1 MKREDLKAMNL
12 PDDQVDKIIQMHGAD
27 VEKQKQTIA
36 TLTAAR
42 DDLQQRLNDA
52 NTKLEGYDPEWKS
65 KAAQAQTDANNKIQ
79 ALEREYALKEQAA
92 GLKFSSESAKK
103 AFLADL
109 AAKELPI
116 QEGKVLGFDDYVK
129 KYKESDPGAFLS
141 EQTPPR
147 FSGHAEGTPA
157 GGTAKDQANAA
168 LRAAFGNSN

>member
-12 PDDQVDKIIQMHGAD
+12 PDDQVDQIMQLHGAD
-27 VEKQKQTIA
+27 VEKQKQTIT

-42 DDLQQRLNDA
+42 DNLQQRLDDA
-52 NTKLEGYDPEWKS
+52 NTKLEGYDPEWKT
-65 KAAQAQTDANNKIQ
+65 KAAQAQIDADNKIQ

-109 AAKELPI
+109 AAKNPSV
-116 QEGKVLGFDDYVK
+116 QDGKVVGFDEYVK
-129 KYKESDPGAFLS
+129 KYKESDPAAFLS

-147 FSGHAEGTPA
+147 FSSHAEGTPA

>member
-1 MKREDLKAMNL
+1 MLDWLKAILGDHYTEEIDKQVSAEIGKGFVAKADFNTKNEDLKTANETIRTL
-12 PDDQVDKIIQMHGAD
+12 QETVKKFDGVD
-27 VEKQKQTIA
+27 VEGLKGQI
-36 TLTAAR
+36 
-42 DDLQQRLNDA
+42 
-52 NTKLEGYDPEWKS
+52 KS
-65 KAAQAQTDANNKIQ
+65 M
-79 ALEREYALKEQAA
+79 EREYALKEQAA

-129 KYKESDPGAFLS
+129 AYKESDPGAFLS

-147 FSGHAEGTPA
+147 FSSHAEGTPA

>member
-1 MKREDLKAMNL
+1 MKREDLKSMNL
-12 PDDQVDKIIQMHGAD
+12 PDDQVDKIMQLHGTD

-52 NTKLEGYDPEWKS
+52 NTKLEGYDPDWKN
-65 KAAQAQTDANNKIQ
+65 KAEQAQTDASNKIQ

-109 AAKELPI
+109 AAKELPV
-116 QEGKVLGFDDYVK
+116 QDGKVMGFDDYVK
-129 KYKESDPGAFLS
+129 AYKANDPGAFLS

-147 FSGHAEGTPA
+147 FSGHAQGTPA